1 MRWRRYWR
9 SLGALGLAVGVL
21 GLACAPASSTAP
33 RATPASPPAAPT
45 AASAPAA
52 PAALAPTAA
61 APAAAATAKKPLAEL
76 LPPLNPPVDFKVRV
90 GNSLTT
96 APWFYALDKGYFRD
110 LGINFVEVTVQSSGD
125 VAAPLATGE
134 LDAAGTSFGPGIYN
148 AVKRDIALVAV
159 ADNGQ
164 LNRGLASSAAVVKKG
179 EAANYQTWCDLRGKR
194 VAVAAKSTG
203 LYITLGKALHDQC
216 GLGPEVVDWV
226 EIPFGDTNA
235 AVFNGSVDVGLQVEP
250 FVSRGVSDGTVEV
263 FKTMDEAYLDQQMNM
278 VIFSPH
284 TAERRDVG
292 LRVLVAYLQGNRDYN
307 AAIRQR
313 VGRDEFKQIMAR
325 HLAIKDP
332 EAYETMIPMGIDLN
346 GRINVPS
353 VRESLE
359 MYRDGGMIPGG
370 GEIDLHWIDQS
381 LLEEAIRLLDQAS

>member
-1 MRWRRYWR
+1 MRWRYRR
-9 SLGALGLAVGVL
+9 ALTILGLAVGVIS
-21 GLACAPASSTAP
+21 LACAPAAAP
-33 RATPASPPAAPT
+33 APSPAPPVPAAAEPAAAPT
-45 AASAPAA
+45 VASAPPVSGA
-52 PAALAPTAA
+52 PSAPPAA
-61 APAAAATAKKPLAEL
+61 APAKRPLAEL

-148 AVKRDIALVAV
+148 AVKRNIPIVAV

-164 LNRGLASSAAVVKKG
+164 LNRGLASSAALVKKG
-179 EAANYQTWCDLRGKR
+179 EASSYQTWCDLRGKR

-203 LYITLGKALHDQC
+203 LYITLAKALRDQC
-216 GLGPEVVDWV
+216 NLGPDVVDWV

-235 AVFNGSVDVGLQVEP
+235 AIFNGSVDVGLQVEP
-250 FVSRGVSDGTVEV
+250 FVSRGVSDGTLEI
-263 FKTMDEAYLDQQMNM
+263 FKTMDDAYPDQQMNM
-278 VIFSPH
+278 VIFSPR

-307 AAIRQR
+307 AAIRQG
-313 VGRDEFKQIMAR
+313 VGRDEYKQIMAR

-332 EAYETMIPMGIDLN
+332 DAYDTMIPMGIDLN

-359 MYRDGGMIPGG
+359 MYRDAGMIPGG

-381 LLEEAIRLLDQAS
+381 LLEEAIRILDQAS

>member
-1 MRWRRYWR
+1 MNWRPSWQP
-9 SLGALGLAVGVL
+9 LGALALACGIMA
-21 GLACAPASSTAP
+21 LACAPAPAPAPSAAP
-33 RATPASPPAAPT
+33 RAPAPAAAAPT
-45 AASAPAA
+45 TAPAPAA
-52 PAALAPTAA
+52 PA
-61 APAAAATAKKPLAEL
+61 PAAAAAPAKKPLAEL

-134 LDAAGTSFGPGIYN
+134 LDAAGTAFGPGIYN
-148 AVKRDIALVAV
+148 AVKRDIPIVAV

-164 LNRGLASSAAVVKKG
+164 LNRGLASSAAIVKKG
-179 EAANYQTWCDLRGKR
+179 DAVNYHTWCDLRGKR
-194 VAVAAKSTG
+194 VAVPAKSTG
-203 LYITLGKALHDQC
+203 LYVTLAKALRDDC
-216 GLGPEVVDWV
+216 NLDADVVDWV
-226 EIPFGDTNA
+226 EIPFGNA
-235 AVFNGSVDVGLQVEP
+235 NQAVFNGSVDAALQVEP
-250 FVSRGVSDGTVEV
+250 FVSRGVQDGTVEI

-278 VIFSPH
+278 VIFSPQ
-284 TAERRDVG
+284 TMQRRDVA

-307 AAIRQR
+307 AAIRQGI
-313 VGRDEFKQIMAR
+313 GRDEYKQIMAR
-325 HLAIKDP
+325 HLAIKEP

-359 MYRDGGMIPGG
+359 LYRDAGMIPGG
-370 GEIDLHWIDQS
+370 GEIDLRWIDQS
-381 LLEEAIRLLDQAS
+381 LLEEAIRILDQAS